1 MKQIFIKTAIG
12 VALTTSLFSC
22 SNEIE
27 ELNTP
32 SVSVCSTS
40 SKEEVMAEF
49 AKALSSVISENQD
62 ARELI
67 KTEALK
73 KFDKNYDILWDE
85 IKDKSIGSCT
95 LREAIAQKTSNE
107 FIMQAETKVPLLNI
121 LFPEIRMFDVSPEK
135 YSSSDAELP
144 VVVVNNDKNLMFY
157 AGKLTDEIKK
167 GDVPAFNVLVVN
179 ENTRVEVDCTTRGSK
194 RTWRFIDDAFDGTAN
209 DNVTRSAIVT
219 SGYVSDKLKEAYTYF
234 YKDDASNQSKALQ
247 RDYIYY
253 GMTPQKTQG
262 KYNYNVSEYINFIEV
277 DPKAYFVMADQKEGS
292 GRNDSMFREDGQT
305 HMVVSKK
312 KSDFTTTELINEIW
326 TTGCYNFRFEIQKST
341 QSMFAVYVPVQPS
354 DIWDFHEMEHREYR
368 HSTMF
373 RHSKYTYT
381 IDINYF
387 TPKRY
392 YLPHPI
398 CLDRW
403 DLREESLYR
412 LITVYEEDDDSEYDY
427 KTSYEVTKIKS
438 NKFNGDVKMELGLGS
453 TNNGTNVNGKVNND
467 YSIEVSNQNTTK
479 TVKEET
485 VKRKMGSD
493 CLGTAKIYFY
503 EPIIEGKITRN
514 IGLFGINMNYYNVK
528 TYTCG
533 SLSFGLNVE

>member
-1 MKQIFIKTAIG
+1 MG
-12 VALTTSLFSC
+12 
-22 SNEIE
+22 
-27 ELNTP
+27 
-32 SVSVCSTS
+32 
-40 SKEEVMAEF
+40 
-49 AKALSSVISENQD
+49 
-62 ARELI
+62 
-67 KTEALK
+67 
-73 KFDKNYDILWDE
+73 Y
-85 IKDKSIGSCT
+85 DKSQVLCT
-95 LREAIAQKTSNE
+95 YEDSYVYSRISNY
-107 FIMQAETKVPLLNI
+107 
-121 LFPEIRMFDVSPEK
+121 FDV
-135 YSSSDAELP
+135 
-144 VVVVNNDKNLMFY
+144 NDPTIF
-157 AGKLTDEIKK
+157 T
-167 GDVPAFNVLVVN
+167 
-179 ENTRVEVDCTTRGSK
+179 GS
-194 RTWRFIDDAFDGTAN
+194 N
-209 DNVTRSAIVT
+209 D
-219 SGYVSDKLKEAYTYF
+219 Y
-234 YKDDASNQSKALQ
+234 Q
-247 RDYIYY
+247 
-253 GMTPQKTQG
+253 
-262 KYNYNVSEYINFIEV
+262 
-277 DPKAYFVMADQKEGS
+277 
-292 GRNDSMFREDGQT
+292 
-305 HMVVSKK
+305 
-312 KSDFTTTELINEIW
+312 
-326 TTGCYNFRFEIQKST
+326 
-341 QSMFAVYVPVQPS
+341 
-354 DIWDFHEMEHREYR
+354 
-368 HSTMF
+368 
-373 RHSKYTYT
+373 
-381 IDINYF
+381 NYF